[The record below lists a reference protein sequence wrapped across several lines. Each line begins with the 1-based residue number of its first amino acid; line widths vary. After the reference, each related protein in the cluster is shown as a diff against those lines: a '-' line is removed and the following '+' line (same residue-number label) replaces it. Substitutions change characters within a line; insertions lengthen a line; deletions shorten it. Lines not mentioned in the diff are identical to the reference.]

1 VRSILLTA
9 LLLGSLA
16 SAADAD
22 EAEEAK
28 NLAEPTDVRKEE
40 GRAAAP
46 AARFEKDRV
55 RSVQLKPYLKAG
67 RISLTASGGLSLN
80 DAFYTKLGGSLGLAY
95 HLRDTLAFG
104 LRASL
109 IRVREEDDLRTARAN
124 FQSGIVSS
132 SPEWL
137 AMGEV
142 EWAPLYGK
150 VAVYGSILHFDGYF
164 LGGLGTVWARSAA
177 TGGEGLARLQPLV
190 PAHQLRQP
198 TRGRTAGADPEPVD
212 GLPRHHGVLSLQLRR
227 RRCSVSSRWLML
239 LALLASAAAWSA
251 DEEELPE
258 LEKDEK
264 SPLRQS
270 VPAVSG
276 SHFPKRGR
284 LEISPSASFSFRD
297 SFFVKRVVGLDVAQ
311 HLHDTVAVGARA
323 GFAFN
328 SSASSMN
335 LCVPSETDGGTSC
348 HFATVEELDGRAPG
362 QLLFNLGA
370 NLQWAP
376 VYGKISL
383 LSLGFPDF
391 DFYLLLGAELLG
403 YKGPTEGPG
412 SALTFSVGGEAA
424 AGSRIFLTRWLA
436 LRVELKDLV
445 YLESVKRLGTTS
457 TGLRQQFFVQVGL
470 SVFFPA
476 SGSEE

>member
-164 LGGLGTVWARSAA
+164 LGGLGTVWARS
-177 TGGEGLARLQPLV
+177 
-190 PAHQLRQP
+190 
-198 TRGRTAGADPEPVD
+198 
-212 GLPRHHGVLSLQLRR
+212 
-227 RRCSVSSRWLML
+227 
-239 LALLASAAAWSA
+239 
-251 DEEELPE
+251 PE
-258 LEKDEK
+258 LAFE
-264 SPLRQS
+264 
-270 VPAVSG
+270 
-276 SHFPKRGR
+276 
-284 LEISPSASFSFRD
+284 
-297 SFFVKRVVGLDVAQ
+297 
-311 HLHDTVAVGARA
+311 VGAGLRLVAKDWLAFSLSYQHTSYVSQPA
-323 GFAFN
+323 G
-328 SSASSMN
+328 
-335 LCVPSETDGGTSC
+335 
-348 HFATVEELDGRAPG
+348 G
-362 QLLFNLGA
+362 QLGLIQNLSM
-370 NLQWAP
+370 
-376 VYGKISL
+376 VS
-383 LSLGFPDF
+383 
-391 DFYLLLGAELLG
+391 
-403 YKGPTEGPG
+403 
-412 SALTFSVGGEAA
+412 
-424 AGSRIFLTRWLA
+424 
-436 LRVELKDLV
+436 
-445 YLESVKRLGTTS
+445 LGTT
-457 TGLRQQFFVQVGL
+457 
-470 SVFFPA
+470 VFFPFSSA
-476 SGSEE
+476 GGGAQ